1 MRRNQRWMTRR
12 LKPDT
17 SENTHDSFSSFCIW
31 TTFQTHWAKKRSG
44 FQWEE
49 FSKYIYGNN
58 LSNAS
63 TIDPVVAI
71 QSLSC
76 IWLFVTPCP
85 AARQASLSFTIS
97 QSLLKLMSVEL
108 VILSNHLILCHPLFL
123 LPSVFLSIRVFS
135 NESVLQVA
143 KVLEL
148 QHQPLQW
155 IFRIVFL

>member
-44 FQWEE
+44 FQWEG

-63 TIDPVVAI
+63 TMDPVVAI